1 MIFLA
6 SLPRS
11 GSTLLTS
18 LLNQRPDVYASTT
31 SNLCDTMGAAVRMWE
46 ENPTTQACGGNE
58 DDIVRILRGIKNNRY
73 DTDKLVFDKSRGW
86 VIPEVIET
94 MTKVQGDVK
103 IIAAVRPVAEC
114 LASFAKLMKP
124 DNVTDFCKRGELAI
138 HLFNSYQVLKNGY
151 EEYPDNFLFIEY
163 EDLVD
168 NPAHELNRIEQWVGL
183 SHYDYDFDNII
194 DSKEIDEAWG
204 IKDLHKVRGKIKK
217 RQYSAKHILGQ
228 SLWNFYQGGEFW
240 NDKPEPEKQKLP
252 ITYQHDALMAGDFEK
267 SKRLAYR
274 NLSLYPDDSD
284 ICFNAGW
291 AKLSDDE
298 VEEGYFLLDKG
309 RETLVWGDP
318 HCGSIMPLWDGEENA
333 TVLLRLERG
342 LGDQIH
348 QVRYARELK
357 KLGCTVVVS
366 CGSSLADILRHAE
379 GVDVVVQHEA
389 ACGVL
394 HDFYLPAMS
403 APIQLG
409 YQNSADIDGSPYIP
423 ASADIVP
430 HRVGLRWSGLPAYEH
445 QTKRLFPH
453 ELLFNTMKDRAYCIN
468 LQKDEGEEYCPDWV
482 EKVDLST
489 WTATA
494 AAISSCE
501 MIVTSCTCIAHLA
514 GAMGVPTM
522 IIVPV
527 VPYYL
532 WTLPGISTPYYDSV
546 TLLRQTDPD
555 DWLAPFKQLAEM
567 VVLREAA

>member
-1 MIFLA
+1 MIFLS

-18 LLNQRPDVYASTT
+18 LLNQRPDTYASPT
-31 SNLCDTMGAAVRMWE
+31 SNLFDTMGAAVQMWE
-46 ENPTTQACGGNE
+46 QNPTTQASSGKQE
-58 DDIVRILRGIKNNRY
+58 DIVRILEGIMTNRY
-73 DTDKLVFDKSRGW
+73 DTDKIVFDKSRGW
-86 VIPEVIET
+86 PSPRIIKT
-94 MTKVQGDVK
+94 LSMFMDVK
-103 IIAAVRPVAEC
+103 IVVTVRPIAEC
-114 LASFAKLMKP
+114 LASFIKISKP
-124 DNVTDFCKRGELAI
+124 DNVTMFCKSSQLAN
-138 HLFNSYQVLKNGY
+138 HLFHAYRTLKSGY
-151 EEYPDNFLFIEY
+151 EEYPDNFMFIEY
-163 EDLVD
+163 DDLIC
-168 NPAHELNRIEQWVGL
+168 NPQVELNRIAKFVGL
-183 SHYDYDFDNII
+183 DPFIHDFNNVQ
-194 DSKEIDEAWG
+194 DSKEIDDVWG
-204 IKDLHKVRGKIKK
+204 IKNLHTVRKKVSK
-217 RQYSAKHILGQ
+217 RKYSAKHILGQ
-228 SLWNFYQGGEFW
+228 TLWNLYQGGEFW
-240 NDKPEPEKQKLP
+240 NDKPEPKKKKTP
-252 ITYQHDALMAGDFEK
+252 IIYQYDALMAGDFEK

-274 NLSLYPDDSD
+274 NLTHYPSDSD

-298 VEEGYFLLDKG
+298 VGEGYFLLDKG

-318 HCGSIMPLWDGEENA
+318 HCGSIMPLWDGEENV

-357 KLGCTVVVS
+357 KLGCTVIVS
-366 CGSSLADILRHAE
+366 CHSSLSEILRHAY

-409 YQNSADIDGSPYIP
+409 YQSSADIDGSPYIP
-423 ASADIVP
+423 ATANIVP
-430 HRVGLRWSGLPAYEH
+430 HRVGLRWSGLPAYEN

-468 LQKDEGEEYCPDWV
+468 LQRDEGEEYCPDWV

-501 MIVTSCTCIAHLA
+501 MVVTSCTAIAHLA
-514 GAMGVPTM
+514 GAMGIPTM
-522 IIVPV
+522 IIVPI

-532 WTLPGISTPYYDSV
+532 WTQSGTSTPYYNSI

-555 DWLAPFKQLAEM
+555 DWLAPFEQLAEM
-567 VVLREAA
+567 LVLREAA

>member
-1 MIFLA
+1 MWDQA
-6 SLPRS
+6 P
-11 GSTLLTS
+11 TT
-18 LLNQRPDVYASTT
+18 TT
-31 SNLCDTMGAAVRMWE
+31 SSAKE
-46 ENPTTQACGGNE
+46 E
-58 DDIVRILRGIKNNRY
+58 DIIRILKGIQNARY
-73 DTDKLVFDKSRGW
+73 DTDKLVFDKNRSW
-86 VIPEVIET
+86 ADPSIIKT
-94 MTKVQGDVK
+94 MMRVQGDVK
-103 IIAAVRPVAEC
+103 IVATVRPVVEC
-114 LASFAKLMKP
+114 LASFAKLIKP
-124 DNVTDFCKRGELAI
+124 DNITDFCKRSDVTE
-138 HLFNSYQVLKNGY
+138 HLFNFYKVMKEGY
-151 EEYPDNFLFIEY
+151 EEYPNNFLFIEY
-163 EDLVD
+163 DNLVS
-168 NPAHELNRIEQWVGL
+168 NPQLELNRIAEFVGID
-183 SHYDYDFDNII
+183 SFIYDFDNIK
-194 DSKEIDEAWG
+194 DSEEVDYIWD
-204 IKDLHKVRGKIKK
+204 IKDLHKVRKK
-217 RQYSAKHILGQ
+217 LSKRNYSARNILGQ

-240 NDKPEPEKQKLP
+240 NDKPEPEKEKLP
-252 ITYQHDALMAGDFEK
+252 IMYQHDALMAGDFDK
-267 SKRLAYR
+267 SKRLAYK
-274 NLSLYPDDSD
+274 NLALYPDDSD

-318 HCGSIMPLWDGEENA
+318 DCGSTKPVWNGEENA

-342 LGDQIH
+342 FGDQIH
-348 QVRYARELK
+348 QVRYARDLK
-357 KLGCTVVVS
+357 KLGCTVIVS
-366 CGSSLADILRHAE
+366 CQPPLAEILRHAE

-409 YQNSADIDGSPYIP
+409 YQSSADIDGSPYIP
-423 ASADIVP
+423 TSADIVP

-453 ELLFNTMKDRAYCIN
+453 ELLFNVMKNRAYCIN
-468 LQKDEGEEYCPDWV
+468 LQRDEGEEYCPDWV

-501 MIVTSCTCIAHLA
+501 MVVTSCTAIAHLA

-532 WTLPGISTPYYDSV
+532 WTLPGTSTPYYDSV

-555 DWLAPFKQLAEM
+555 DWLAPFEQLAEM
-567 VVLREAA
+567 VGLREAA

>member
-1 MIFLA
+1 
-6 SLPRS
+6 
-11 GSTLLTS
+11 
-18 LLNQRPDVYASTT
+18 
-31 SNLCDTMGAAVRMWE
+31 MGAAVQMWE
-46 ENPTTQACGGNE
+46 QNPITKASGGEEN
-58 DDIVRILRGIKNNRY
+58 DIIRILQGIQNARY
-73 DTDKLVFDKSRGW
+73 DTDKLVFDKGRGW
-86 VIPEVIET
+86 PSPQIMKT
-94 MTKVQGDVK
+94 MMKVQGDIK
-103 IIAAVRPVAEC
+103 IVAPVRPVVEC

-124 DNVTDFCKRGELAI
+124 DNITDFCKRDELAQ
-138 HLFNSYQVLKNGY
+138 HLFSAYETMKAGY
-151 EEYPDNFLFIEY
+151 EKYPNNFLFIEY
-163 EDLVD
+163 DDLVSD
-168 NPAHELNRIEQWVGL
+168 PQIQLNRIAEFVGIDPFI
-183 SHYDYDFDNII
+183 HDFDNIE
-194 DSKEIDEAWG
+194 DSKEIDKSWD
-204 IKDLHKVRGKIKK
+204 IKDLHKVRKKISK
-217 RQYSAKHILGQ
+217 RNYSARNILGQ

-240 NDKPEPEKQKLP
+240 NDKPEPKKEKMP

-267 SKRLAYR
+267 SKRLAYK
-274 NLSLYPDDSD
+274 NLALYPDDSD

-298 VEEGYFLLDKG
+298 VQDGYFLLDKG

-318 HCGSIMPLWDGEENA
+318 HCGSIQPLWDGEENA

-348 QVRYARELK
+348 QVRYARDLK
-357 KLGCTVVVS
+357 KLGCTVIVS
-366 CGSSLADILRHAE
+366 CSPSLAEILRHAD
-379 GVDVVVQHEA
+379 GVDVVVEHEA

-409 YQNSADIDGSPYIP
+409 YQSSADIDGSPYIP
-423 ASADIVP
+423 VTANIVP

-453 ELLFNTMKDRAYCIN
+453 ELLFNVMKNRAYCIN
-468 LQKDEGEEYCPDWV
+468 LQRDEGEEYCPDWV

-501 MIVTSCTCIAHLA
+501 MVVTSCTAIAHLA

-532 WTLPGISTPYYDSV
+532 WTLSGMATPYYNSV